1 MTVFSKKKH
10 LFILYFQKK
19 KLPLFRIYIITKIWL
34 FMSEFISSVAVTF
47 SSDADLVVSSLHLD
61 AVSGCTILHA
71 MSFVRKNPTVK
82 SYLSRKY
89 SILNITF
96 KYSKI

>member
-1 MTVFSKKKH
+1 M
-10 LFILYFQKK
+10 
-19 KLPLFRIYIITKIWL
+19 FRIYIITKIWL
-34 FMSEFISSVAVTF
+34 SMSKFISSVAVTF
-47 SSDADLVVSSLHLD
+47 SSETDLVVSSFRLD
-61 AVSGCTILHA
+61 PVSGCTILHV

-82 SYLSRKY
+82 SYLSRRY